1 MKQILSILLLLV
13 ASTFSYGAFYEGTI
27 VYKNG
32 RTRTGL
38 IESKLGEVVR
48 FKPWMQAEEEKINSN
63 TLKGVILKTDSGR
76 QVREYHY
83 LPTNLKKN
91 AESSWLKLVEKG
103 VVSLYVTESVSHHD
117 GVDQFTTED
126 FLCLRE
132 GETALQVASY
142 NSNHIF
148 HLKAPQYFGDYP
160 QLAEK
165 IKSKQYLWH
174 DLQNIVKK
182 YNEWVATKKV

>member
-1 MKQILSILLLLV
+1 MKHLLSILFLLV
-13 ASTFSYGAFYEGTI
+13 AYISYGAFYEGTL

-32 RTRTGL
+32 RSRTGF
-38 IESKLGEVVR
+38 IEAKLGEAVR

-76 QVREYHY
+76 EVREYHY
-83 LPTNLKKN
+83 IITGQKKN
-91 AESSWLKLVEKG
+91 TESWLKLVEKG
-103 VVSLYVTESVSHHD
+103 VVSLYVTEVVSHHD

-126 FLCLRE
+126 FFCVRE
-132 GETALQVASY
+132 GETPQQVASY
-142 NSNHIF
+142 GSNHTF
-148 HLKAPQYFGDYP
+148 HAKAPLYFADYP

-165 IKSKQYLWH
+165 IRAKQYLWH

-182 YNEWVATKKV
+182 YNEWIATRKA